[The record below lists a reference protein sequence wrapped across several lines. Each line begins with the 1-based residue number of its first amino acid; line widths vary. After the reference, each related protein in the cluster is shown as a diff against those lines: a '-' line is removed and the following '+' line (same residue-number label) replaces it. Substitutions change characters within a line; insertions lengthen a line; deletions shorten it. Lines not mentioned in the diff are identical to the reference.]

1 VTKLA
6 PLVVAALAVLAA
18 PAQAAPRRFPASTPT
33 PTPLPPVAPHSIA
46 FLGLRPTDGAA
57 FGTTALGQ
65 LAEAQR
71 LRGVAENVVGLLSG
85 APVLGHEDLRK
96 LASPTYLVELFD
108 CRGEVACQLRIA
120 APLRARGV
128 RTAVSGELFAESE
141 AFRIRLR
148 RLDLAAARLLDEVT
162 FTIPRASADT
172 LPPWRE
178 ALQRMFLDTGSLR
191 VVSNVPDPSCQL
203 DGRPCEV
210 RADGLIANVAEGEHV
225 VEIAKEG
232 YRRGV
237 RVVTVKRGEE
247 QRVALPL
254 EELPVQAGKAP
265 DPANRVPVFAAP
277 GETTRLAPFGF
288 MRLAMGWDDRNG
300 GDREDQLAPPRGPAS
315 SEGHLLVLPRPAV
328 LGVTIQAPRQESGW
342 QLRGALSTAWVKD
355 ATPEIDSAYAEL
367 LREDAGFRVVL
378 GFGPG
383 IVSGLT
389 AGTLTLP
396 EGFGDLAAGFIG
408 LTVSKSFGDV
418 VFEGFVGRHKSQFA
432 AVAVPG
438 AATPGPFV
446 GGRVALVEEG
456 IEGKLYGEKYPL
468 TIAVSGLYGTERVG
482 LDAEAEFLGTAATPV
497 RQDSPVWVGSLEV
510 HLPFGKRASLA
521 GEGWLGQNVHI
532 LEGAAWQG
540 PRVDPVTGRHT
551 ALRSAGG
558 WAQLSLNLGPVELR
572 LIGGLDRVLRGLDAG
587 VAAGAGPAV
596 SPIREN
602 RLVAVNGVWYLLQHL
617 GLGAQVHAI
626 ETRYQDPALGRSTLL
641 GAVFTSQLKF

>member
-1 VTKLA
+1 M
-6 PLVVAALAVLAA
+6 PPNAV
-18 PAQAAPRRFPASTPT
+18 
-33 PTPLPPVAPHSIA
+33 A
-46 FLGLRPTDGAA
+46 FLGLRPTDGAG
-57 FGTTALGQ
+57 FGATALGE

-71 LRGVAENVVGLLSG
+71 LRGVAENVVALLTG
-85 APVLGHEDLRK
+85 APVLGHEELRR
-96 LASPTYLVELFD
+96 LVSPTYLVELFD
-108 CRGEVACQLRIA
+108 CRGEVACQLRVA
-120 APLRARGV
+120 APARARGV
-128 RTAVSGELFAESE
+128 RSAVTGDLFADGEVL
-141 AFRIRLR
+141 RIRLR
-148 RLDLAAARLLDEVT
+148 RLDLAAGRSLGEAVVA
-162 FTIPRASADT
+162 IPRATAET

-178 ALQRMFLDTGSLR
+178 ALSGLFKDTGSLR
-191 VVSNVPDPSCQL
+191 IVSNVPDYACHL

-210 RADGLIANVAEGEHV
+210 GADGLIAVGEGEHV
-225 VEIAKEG
+225 VELTKEG

-237 RVVTVKRGEE
+237 RVVEVRRGVE

-254 EELPVQAGKAP
+254 EELPVQASKAP

-288 MRLAMGWDDRNG
+288 MRFAMGWDDHNG
-300 GDREDQLAPPRGPAS
+300 GDREDQLAPPRSALA

-367 LREDAGFRVVL
+367 LKEDAGFRVVF

-408 LTVSKSFGDV
+408 ITVSKSFGDV
-418 VFEGFVGRHKSQFA
+418 VLEAFAGRHKSQFSP
-432 AVAVPG
+432 VEVPT

-446 GGRVALVEEG
+446 GGRLALVEEE

-468 TIAVSGLYGTERVG
+468 TVAVSGLYGAERVG
-482 LDAEAEFLGTAATPV
+482 LDAEAEFLGTLATPV
-497 RQDSPVWVGSLEV
+497 RQDSPVWVASLEV

-521 GEGWLGQNVHI
+521 GEGWIGENVHL

-540 PRVDPVTGRHT
+540 PRVDPATGRHT
-551 ALRSAGG
+551 ALRSTGG
-558 WAQLSLNLGPVELR
+558 WAQLSLNVGPVELR
-572 LIGGLDRVLRGLDAG
+572 LVGGLDRVLRGLDAG
-587 VAAGAGPAV
+587 VAPGAGPAA

-602 RLVAVNGVWYLLQHL
+602 RLAAVNGVWYLLDHL
-617 GLGAQVHAI
+617 GLGAQVHVI

-641 GAVFTSQLKF
+641 GALFTSQLKF